1 MTNYLSLAA
10 EVGIIA
16 RQAGAAIMAIYEHED
31 FGVEIKS
38 DNSPLTKADKAAN
51 DLIVAGL
58 KALTF
63 QAPIVSEEGKEL
75 SFATR
80 SQFTRFWLVDPLDG
94 TKEFIKR
101 NGDFTVNIAL
111 VEAGKPIL
119 GVVYVPV
126 TNELFYAAPNEGAF
140 EVLEEGGTPRKITAA
155 SFTLQDPNLR
165 IVASASH
172 LNQATEDFMANF
184 DRPEIVQRG
193 SSLKII
199 ELARGNAHL
208 YPRLAPTM
216 EWDTAAA
223 HAILHEAGGKMV
235 DDSTGKEMRY
245 NKASLLNPHFI
256 GYGAVRETLLA
267 C

>member
-1 MTNYLSLAA
+1 MTDYLALAT
-10 EVGIIA
+10 EVGAIA
-16 RQAGAAIMAIYEHED
+16 RRAGAAILEIYESED
-31 FGVEIKS
+31 FGVELKA
-38 DNSPLTKADKAAN
+38 DDSPLTRADRAAN
-51 DLIVAGL
+51 GVIEAGL
-58 KALTF
+58 RALTF
-63 QAPIVSEEGKEL
+63 QAPIISEEGDNVTY
-75 SFATR
+75 ATR

-111 VEAGKPIL
+111 VESGKPVL

-126 TNELFYAAPNEGAF
+126 TDELFYSAPGQGAWQVNGAAGEPVRIA
-140 EVLEEGGTPRKITAA
+140 AA

-165 IVASASH
+165 IVASRSH
-172 LNQATEDFMANF
+172 LNQETQDIIDRF
-184 DRPEIVQRG
+184 DRPELVQRG

-199 ELARGNAHL
+199 ELARGGAHV

-223 HAILHEAGGKMV
+223 HAILLEAGGRMV
-235 DDSTGKEMRY
+235 DEETGKDLRY
-245 NKASLLNPHFI
+245 NKPSLLNPYFI
-256 GYGAVRETLLA
+256 AYGKVREELLT